1 MCVSLFMRIGYT
13 KDLERYPLASISIR
27 LESCAQQV
35 QRMLYQHALWMA
47 RYRAQQ
53 QARQVWWTMYH
64 RAQQMEYQRIRQEAY
79 LCHQQLMLLRA
90 QQHEGEDAQ
99 YWALRRRVMQ
109 RLGTRQAHWN
119 PHLMHKFPIFCKYNP
134 CPVNHYKTCMFC

>member
-13 KDLERYPLASISIR
+13 KDPERYAPREHLHTTRILRSARAADAIPACAVDGALPRPATGPAGLVDDVPSSRADGVPTYPTRGVPSPQR
-27 LESCAQQV
+27 LMRLQ
-35 QRMLYQHALWMA
+35 
-47 RYRAQQ
+47 
-53 QARQVWWTMYH
+53 
-64 RAQQMEYQRIRQEAY
+64 
-79 LCHQQLMLLRA
+79 A

-134 CPVNHYKTCMFC
+134 WPVNHYKTCMFC